1 MSLLVAS
8 LLICG
13 HALLP
18 TSVADSAVAEQASVT
33 EGVAK
38 KVIDESFTGT
48 VQIALHSHLEIRLI
62 ASLGAGFSWSLESSN
77 GTALKY
83 LGQNIGPGPAPAPRP
98 GTNSQNTQIFTFES
112 VEPGS
117 SELRFV
123 YKQPWMPKN
132 QDDKR
137 LTFRVRAE

>member
-1 MSLLVAS
+1 MR
-8 LLICG
+8 LLIATLLILG

-18 TSVADSAVAEQASVT
+18 ANVGGSAVAEQASVT

-38 KVIDESFTGT
+38 KVIDESSSST
-48 VQIALHSHLEIRLI
+48 VQIGLHGLLEIRLI
-62 ASLGAGFSWSLESSN
+62 ASLGAGFSWSLESSS

-98 GTNSQNTQIFTFES
+98 GTNIQNTQMFSFES
-112 VEPGS
+112 IEPGS

-123 YKQPWMPKN
+123 YKQPWMPKTPE
-132 QDDKR
+132 DKR
-137 LTFRVRAE
+137 MTFRVKVE